1 MPKPEALGGLRL
13 GGPSD
18 YSQRAWSDWVPHRR
32 ASAVNCVVA
41 EASLS
46 ASATLKVLI
55 ADDSSSVRRA
65 LSALVDL
72 NPNWVVCGEAVDG
85 EEAVRKVTELCPDV
99 VLLDLSIP
107 VMDGVRVTNILKEK
121 HPTVRVVLISEQDAS
136 LMCCLA
142 ETLGVLGIPKS
153 RLALDL
159 TSTLTC
165 IASSLRAPK
174 LDC

>member
-1 MPKPEALGGLRL
+1 M
-13 GGPSD
+13 
-18 YSQRAWSDWVPHRR
+18 
-32 ASAVNCVVA
+32 SATD
-41 EASLS
+41 
-46 ASATLKVLI
+46 TLKVLI

-65 LSALVDL
+65 LAALVDRS
-72 NPNWVVCGEAVDG
+72 PNWVVCGEAVDG
-85 EEAVRKVTELCPDV
+85 EETVRKVTALAPDV

-121 HPTVRVVLISEQDAS
+121 HPNVRVVLISEQDAS
-136 LMCCLA
+136 IMCCLA

-159 TSTLTC
+159 IPTLTSL
-165 IASSLRAPK
+165 ASSLRAPR